1 MTDIFAIQLIEEKAF
16 EQLKPELLKLLPEET
31 CQKVNAFAR
40 SNDVQRSLL
49 GELLARHL
57 LCKATGESLPD
68 KAFTTGEK
76 GKPAHDGFRGI
87 HFNITHS
94 GEWIAVALSSACVG
108 VDVEKM
114 RKIPDGVARRFFSE
128 AENEWL
134 DSAKTEAERK
144 DIFFTL
150 WTLKESFLKAI
161 GKGLTK
167 SLSSFTILQKGNNQF
182 ELEQDEETRDFKL
195 CNFEFRDGYK
205 LSACAEDGEF
215 EREVNFI
222 EIRDLMKDNSEE
234 LRAKG

>member
-1 MTDIFAIQLIEEKAF
+1 MTEVFAIQLIEEAAF
-16 EQLKPELLKLLPEET
+16 EQIKPKLLMLLPEET
-31 CQKVNAFAR
+31 RKKVNAFAR
-40 SNDVQRSLL
+40 SNDSQRSLL

-57 LCKATGESLPD
+57 LYKATGKPLPD
-68 KAFTTGEK
+68 EAFTTGDK

-94 GEWIAVALSSACVG
+94 GEWVAVALSSGCVG

-114 RKIPDGVARRFFSE
+114 RKIPEGVARRFFSE
-128 AENEWL
+128 AENNWL

-182 ELEQDEETRDFKL
+182 ELEQDQETRGFKL
-195 CNFEFRDGYK
+195 YTFEFRDGYK
-205 LSACAEDGEF
+205 LSVCAEDREF
-215 EREVNFI
+215 EREVRFI
-222 EIRDLMKDNSEE
+222 KIEDLV
-234 LRAKG
+234 

>member
-1 MTDIFAIQLIEEKAF
+1 MIDESAF
-16 EQLKPELLKLLPEET
+16 EQLKPALLNLLPEET
-31 CQKVNAFAR
+31 CKKVNAFAR
-40 SNDVQRSLL
+40 SNDSQRSLL

-57 LCKATGESLPD
+57 LHKATGEPLPD
-68 KAFTTGEK
+68 KAFSTGEK

-94 GEWIAVALSSACVG
+94 GEWVVVALSIGCVG

-114 RKIPDGVARRFFSE
+114 RKIPEGVPGRFFSKV
-128 AENEWL
+128 ENEWL

-182 ELEQDEETRDFKL
+182 ELEQDEETRGFRL
-195 CNFEFRDGYK
+195 CTFEFRDGYK
-205 LSACAEDGEF
+205 LSVCAEDGEF

-222 EIRDLMKDNSEE
+222 KISDLIKQ
-234 LRAKG
+234 

>member
-1 MTDIFAIQLIEEKAF
+1 MTEIFAIQLIDEAAF
-16 EQLKPELLKLLPEET
+16 EQLKPKLLKLLPDGT
-31 CQKVNAFAR
+31 CEKVNAFAR
-40 SNDVQRSLL
+40 SNDSQRSLL

-57 LCKATGESLPD
+57 LHKATSEPLPD
-68 KAFTTGEK
+68 EAFTTGEK

-94 GEWIAVALSSACVG
+94 GEWVAVALSSGCVG
-108 VDVEKM
+108 VDVERM

-134 DSAKTEAERK
+134 DSAATEAERK

-167 SLSSFTILQKGNNQF
+167 SLSSFTILQKGNNHF
-182 ELEQDEETRDFKL
+182 ELKQNEETKGFKL
-195 CNFEFRDGYK
+195 YNFEFRDGYK
-205 LSACAEDGEF
+205 LSVCAEDGEF
-215 EREVNFI
+215 EQQVNFI
-222 EIRDLMKDNSEE
+222 EIKDLIGEE
-234 LRAKG
+234 QRAKS

>member
-1 MTDIFAIQLIEEKAF
+1 MTEVFAIQLIDQTAF

-31 CQKVNAFAR
+31 CHKVNAFVR
-40 SNDVQRSLL
+40 SNDSQRTLL

-57 LCKATGESLPD
+57 LHNATGEPLPD

-76 GKPAHDGFRGI
+76 GKPAQDGFRGI

-94 GEWIAVALSSACVG
+94 GEWVAVALSSGCVG

-114 RKIPDGVARRFFSE
+114 RKIPEGVARRFFSE
-128 AENEWL
+128 AENQWM
-134 DSAKTEAERK
+134 DSAITEAERK

-167 SLSSFTILQKGNNQF
+167 SLSSFTILQKGYLEF
-182 ELEQDEETRDFKL
+182 ELEQDEENSGFHLYTYPFH
-195 CNFEFRDGYK
+195 EGYK

-215 EREVNFI
+215 RREVNFI
-222 EIRDLMKDNSEE
+222 EIRNLMKDNS
-234 LRAKG
+234 